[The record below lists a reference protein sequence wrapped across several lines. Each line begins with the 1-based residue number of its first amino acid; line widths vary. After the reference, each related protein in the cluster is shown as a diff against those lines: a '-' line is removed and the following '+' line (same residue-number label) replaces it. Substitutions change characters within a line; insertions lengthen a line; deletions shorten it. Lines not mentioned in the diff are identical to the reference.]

1 MTKLRKKGPT
11 GKRGF
16 NTDGKKS
23 ITGLE
28 EIAVYKTAFQ
38 RASVG
43 ILKLKK
49 LKEELEQ
56 APAGLKKPNPSHL
69 LIELRAKQESQT
81 RKIHLEK
88 NLAGPVTQMSR
99 WGGLTSENALQTDLD
114 HRCKLG
120 PNSGQ

>member
-1 MTKLRKKGPT
+1 M
-11 GKRGF
+11 
-16 NTDGKKS
+16 
-23 ITGLE
+23 E

-56 APAGLKKPNPSHL
+56 APAGLKKPNPAHL

-81 RKIHLEK
+81 KKIHLEK
-88 NLAGPVTQMSR
+88 NLAGPLTQMPR
-99 WGGLTSENALQTDLD
+99 LGGLTSENALQRDQG
-114 HRCKLG
+114 HKCKLPQQWAMEG
-120 PNSGQ
+120 DLPTLTESSVL